1 MKKAMTLKEMQEVQI
16 KILEYIDNICK
27 KNNIEYFLIGG
38 TLIGAVRHHNF
49 IPWDDDIDIALT
61 RENYEKLL
69 IILKK
74 EKHDRYELFD
84 HSVNSSYFYPFAK
97 VVDKRTE
104 LIENKFKE
112 IDNYGVYV
120 DIFAI
125 NGVPND
131 KRMQDKYYKKL
142 KNLQRLIF
150 YYSLKKVS
158 DKVSDK
164 VMIIPRVYT
173 NKPRT
178 TGDGYKGML
187 HQPDPDKAPDLL
199 AGIIAIRK
207 MHIRAMEETYLTSAD
222 EMLYPE
228 NRSYLDD
235 ILSYEAIG
243 ARSVENQQHRLTA
256 SGMDIPIGMKNPT
269 SGDLSVMLNSVIAAQ
284 MGHRF
289 IYRGMDVTTEGNDL
303 AHVILRGGVDKY
315 GKTIPNYHYEDL
327 WRLAQMYKEKDLKNP
342 AVIVDAN
349 HSNSNKQYKEQ
360 TRIVSEVLHS
370 RRYNSELKKLIKGVM
385 VESYLV
391 EGRQNIGGSM
401 VYGQSITDPCL
412 GWEDTVRLIDKIAE
426 EC

>member
-1 MKKAMTLKEMQEVQI
+1 MGMKINNELPRPIELKNEYPLSKKIQEIKAER
-16 KILEYIDNICK
+16 D
-27 KNNIEYFLIGG
+27 
-38 TLIGAVRHHNF
+38 
-49 IPWDDDIDIALT
+49 
-61 RENYEKLL
+61 RE
-69 IILKK
+69 I
-74 EKHDRYELFD
+74 R
-84 HSVNSSYFYPFAK
+84 
-97 VVDKRTE
+97 
-104 LIENKFKE
+104 
-112 IDNYGVYV
+112 
-120 DIFAI
+120 DIFTGESDRFVVIIGPCSAD
-125 NGVPND
+125 NEDSVCEYVN
-131 KRMQDKYYKKL
+131 RLAKL
-142 KNLQRLIF
+142 NEQ
-150 YYSLKKVS
+150 VS
-158 DKVSDK
+158 DKL
-164 VMIIPRVYT
+164 MLIPRIYT

-178 TGDGYKGML
+178 TGEGYKGML

-207 MHIRAMEETYLTSAD
+207 MHIRAMEESHLTSAD

-370 RRYNSELKKLIKGVM
+370 RRYCPELKTLVKGVM
-385 VESYLV
+385 IESYLV
-391 EGRQNIGGSM
+391 EGRQNIGGNM
-401 VYGQSITDPCL
+401 VYGQSITDPCI
-412 GWEDTVRLIDKIAE
+412 GWEDTVRLINKIAE
-426 EC
+426 DC